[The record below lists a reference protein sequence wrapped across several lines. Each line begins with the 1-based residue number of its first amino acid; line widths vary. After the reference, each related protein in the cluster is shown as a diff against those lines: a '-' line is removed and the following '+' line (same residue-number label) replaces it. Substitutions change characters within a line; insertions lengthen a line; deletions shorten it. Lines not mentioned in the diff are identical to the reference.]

1 MDYPSASFWK
11 GEIGVGGWAGWLLP
25 VLSVLVIGVPASLY
39 LQRIRLPREEAAA
52 GVAALSGMRWRDFIH
67 LVLDALIQRGY
78 ERTFEANE
86 PGDEG
91 EYVLERDGQR
101 YLLSSKHGAT
111 YILGSTA
118 IAEFANAIRMR
129 NLAGGLL
136 VTPGQ
141 FAPEA
146 RPLARAQRI
155 ELLDGPTLWP
165 ELRPLLAEEQR
176 AAISAPSQARARQQV
191 LLAWG
196 FGLVMGALLFV
207 VMQRRGADEVASPAS
222 PVVTASPVVARTQ
235 VAPPPPATI
244 AQKGSEAPAPD
255 DEAALQRRRKAAAEA
270 ISSLPLVDRATWE
283 TQSTLLVQL
292 ADDSRDALPSI
303 CPQLERYD
311 ELAATRLQLQ
321 PPAGSNKPVRF
332 VQCRA
337 F

>member
-1 MDYPSASFWK
+1 
-11 GEIGVGGWAGWLLP
+11 LLP

-78 ERTFEANE
+78 ERTFDASE

-91 EYVLERDGQR
+91 EYVLERGGQR
-101 YLLSSKHGAT
+101 FLLSSKHGAS
-111 YILGSTA
+111 YVLGSTA

-146 RPLARAQRI
+146 LPLARAQRI
-155 ELLDGPTLWP
+155 ELLDGPALWP
-165 ELRPLLAEEQR
+165 ELRPLLPEEQR

-196 FGLVMGALLFV
+196 FGLVMGAILFV
-207 VMQRRGADEVASPAS
+207 VMQRKGDTETATPAPSLSTPVA
-222 PVVTASPVVARTQ
+222 
-235 VAPPPPATI
+235 APKAKIAPLPPATS
-244 AQKGSEAPAPD
+244 APQTSNAPAPD
-255 DEAALQRRRKAAAEA
+255 DEAALQRRRKAVAEA
-270 ISSLPLVDRATWE
+270 ISSLPMVGTATWE
-283 TQSTLLVQL
+283 TQSTLLVEL
-292 ADDSRDALPSI
+292 VDDSADALPAI
-303 CPQLERYD
+303 CPLLARYD
-311 ELAATRLQLQ
+311 ELAAARLQLQ
-321 PPAGSNKPVRF
+321 PPAGSTRPVRF

>member
-1 MDYPSASFWK
+1 M
-11 GEIGVGGWAGWLLP
+11 GGWAGWLLP

-39 LQRIRLPREEAAA
+39 LQRVRLPREEASA
-52 GVAALSGMRWRDFIH
+52 GVAALSGMRWREFIH
-67 LVLDALIQRGY
+67 LVLDALIRRGY
-78 ERTFEANE
+78 ERIFEAGE

-101 YLLSSKHGAT
+101 YLLSGKHGAT
-111 YILGSTA
+111 YVLGSTA

-146 RPLARAQRI
+146 LPLARAQRI

-165 ELRPLLAEEQR
+165 ELRPLLPEDQR

-191 LLAWG
+191 LMAWG

-207 VMQRRGADEVASPAS
+207 VMQRRGPDTVASPPAPEVANS
-222 PVVTASPVVARTQ
+222 PIVTRSSPQ
-235 VAPPPPATI
+235 VLPPPPSTI
-244 AQKGSEAPAPD
+244 APKASDAPAPT
-255 DEAALQRRRKAAAEA
+255 DEAALQRRRKAVAEA

-292 ADDSRDALPSI
+292 TDDSRDALPSI
-303 CPQLERYD
+303 CPLLERYD
-311 ELAATRLQLQ
+311 ELAPTRLQLQ
-321 PPAGSNKPVRF
+321 PPAGSSKPVRF